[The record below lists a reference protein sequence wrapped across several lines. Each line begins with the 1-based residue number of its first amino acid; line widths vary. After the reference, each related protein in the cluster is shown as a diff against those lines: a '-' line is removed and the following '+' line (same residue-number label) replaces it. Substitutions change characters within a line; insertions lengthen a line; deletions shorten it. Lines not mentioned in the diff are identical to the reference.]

1 MVAENQPGHID
12 QIKQT
17 NAGAVYRLI
26 DQLGPVS
33 RIDLSRLAQLAPASI
48 TKIVR
53 EMLEAHLVQ
62 ELEIKEAG
70 NRGRPAVGLVV
81 ETEAWHYLS
90 LRISRGE
97 IFLALRDLSSKLVV
111 EESQELALKDDSPLL
126 DRIISHIDQ
135 FFIRHQKKLERLTS
149 IAITLPGI
157 IDTENG
163 IVHRMPFYEDV
174 KEMPLGEA
182 LEQHTG
188 VPVYIQHD
196 ISAWTMAEALFG
208 ASRGARDVIQ
218 VVIDHNV
225 GAGVITDGHLLHA
238 GSSSLVEIGHTQV
251 DPYGKRCYCGNH
263 GCLETIASVDSILEL
278 AQLRLNQSMSSMLH
292 GQPLTVDS
300 LCQAALR
307 GDLLAITVEL
317 VMLKRFFITGTDTSV
332 GKTVVSRALLQALAS
347 QGKTVA
353 GYKPV
358 AKGSKETPE
367 GLRNKD
373 ALVLQSVST
382 IELPYEAV
390 NPIALSEEESSV
402 AHSCPINYTL
412 ISNGL
417 ANLTDKVDHVVVEG
431 TGGWRSLMNDLRPL
445 SEWVV
450 QEQLP
455 VLMVVGIQE
464 GCINHAL
471 LTAQAIANDG
481 LPLIGWVANRINPG
495 LAHYAEII
503 DVLGKK
509 LPAPLI
515 GELPYLP
522 RAEQRELGQYIR
534 LAMLRSVLAVD
545 RVTV

>member
-1 MVAENQPGHID
+1 
-12 QIKQT
+12 
-17 NAGAVYRLI
+17 
-26 DQLGPVS
+26 
-33 RIDLSRLAQLAPASI
+33 
-48 TKIVR
+48 
-53 EMLEAHLVQ
+53 
-62 ELEIKEAG
+62 
-70 NRGRPAVGLVV
+70 
-81 ETEAWHYLS
+81 
-90 LRISRGE
+90 
-97 IFLALRDLSSKLVV
+97 
-111 EESQELALKDDSPLL
+111 
-126 DRIISHIDQ
+126 
-135 FFIRHQKKLERLTS
+135 
-149 IAITLPGI
+149 
-157 IDTENG
+157 
-163 IVHRMPFYEDV
+163 
-174 KEMPLGEA
+174 
-182 LEQHTG
+182 
-188 VPVYIQHD
+188 
-196 ISAWTMAEALFG
+196 
-208 ASRGARDVIQ
+208 
-218 VVIDHNV
+218 
-225 GAGVITDGHLLHA
+225 
-238 GSSSLVEIGHTQV
+238 
-251 DPYGKRCYCGNH
+251 
-263 GCLETIASVDSILEL
+263 
-278 AQLRLNQSMSSMLH
+278 
-292 GQPLTVDS
+292 
-300 LCQAALR
+300 
-307 GDLLAITVEL
+307 
-317 VMLKRFFITGTDTSV
+317 MLKRFFITGTDTSV

-417 ANLTDKVDHVVVEG
+417 ANLTEKVDHVVVEG

-481 LPLIGWVANRINPG
+481 LPL
-495 LAHYAEII
+495 AEII